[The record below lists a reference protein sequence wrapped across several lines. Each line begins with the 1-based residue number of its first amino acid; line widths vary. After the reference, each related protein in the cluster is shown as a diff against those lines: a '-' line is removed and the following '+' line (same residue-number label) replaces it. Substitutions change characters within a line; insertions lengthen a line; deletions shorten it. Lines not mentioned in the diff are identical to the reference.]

1 MAELTNIINIL
12 QGAGVFVAMIYLQE
26 AHADDLW
33 PLGYSVQ
40 SHSTIDGRLRAC
52 KNFLDNH
59 PALNGLL
66 DTVAV
71 DTMDDEFLHS
81 FGAWPERYFLV
92 NLSGDVVWAST
103 VSNDETLENGVAETF
118 QQALDLVEVSKP
130 LC

>member
-40 SHSTIDGRLRAC
+40 SHSTIHGRLRAC
-52 KNFLDNH
+52 KTFLDKH

-66 DTVAV
+66 DMVAV
-71 DTMDDEFLHS
+71 DTMDDEFLHT

-92 NLSGDVVWAST
+92 NLLGDVVWAST
-103 VSNDETLENGVAETF
+103 VSNDETLKNGVPETF
-118 QQALDLVEVSKP
+118 QQALDLVEVSTP